1 MWSKESQS
9 YDSVLWWA
17 ACLTGFFGFL
27 RSGEFTV
34 ASGVRFDPEVH
45 LALSDLSFD
54 TLPYPTMAL
63 LRIKQSKTDPFRRGH
78 TVVLGRSHSDLCPV
92 ASLLSYLVIRGMR
105 RGPLF
110 CKADGSPLMRS
121 DLVGA
126 VQTALAQA
134 GLATQNYTDH
144 SFRIGAATTAA
155 AVGLEDSVIR
165 SLGRWRSLCYNRY
178 VQLPAAEL
186 ANFSRLLSNSSR

>member
-1 MWSKESQS
+1 
-9 YDSVLWWA
+9 
-17 ACLTGFFGFL
+17 
-27 RSGEFTV
+27 
-34 ASGVRFDPEVH
+34 
-45 LALSDLSFD
+45 
-54 TLPYPTMAL
+54 
-63 LRIKQSKTDPFRRGH
+63 
-78 TVVLGRSHSDLCPV
+78 
-92 ASLLSYLVIRGMR
+92 
-105 RGPLF
+105 
-110 CKADGSPLMRS
+110 MRS

-134 GLATQNYTDH
+134 GLATQNYTGH

-165 SLGRWRSLCYNRY
+165 SLGRWRSSCYNRY